1 MRTIFHVDVNS
12 AFLSWSALKQLK
24 DNPGSI
30 DLRTVP
36 SAVGGDV
43 ETRHG
48 IITAKSIPAK
58 KYGIQTGEPVVKALA
73 KCPGLILVRSDF
85 TVYRQYSS
93 LLMELLRT
101 YTPYIEQASID
112 EAYLD
117 VSESAGSDPA
127 GLARRIADNVKT
139 QLGFTVN
146 VGISSNKFLAK
157 MASDFS
163 KPDKIHTLY
172 PAQIREKLWPLPI
185 EQLHGCGQATASK
198 LRNMGIRTIH
208 DAAESDLPIL
218 QNALG
223 MKMGLYIYERANGRD
238 DSEVHYEEREPK
250 SYSNETTTAQDITK
264 DNYETLGLPILEKL
278 SAKVSARLVRDQ
290 VWGSTVNIIVKT
302 GSFKRHTRQTTLFSP
317 TNEAKEI
324 FAQAAVLMKDLLYGT
339 SGNES
344 DGLFRQGEVLRLI
357 GVGISGLSKGENRQM
372 NLFEWSQAN
381 EERISHKEK
390 DEKLDRMLAQI
401 RRRFGETVIH
411 KGNEKGSGP
420 RNKA

>member
-24 DNPGSI
+24 DDPGSI

-163 KPDKIHTLY
+163 KPDKVHTLY

-185 EQLHGCGQATASK
+185 EQLHGCGQATATK
-198 LRNMGIRTIH
+198 LRNLGIKTIQ
-208 DAAESDLPIL
+208 DAAESELSIL
-218 QNALG
+218 QNTLG
-223 MKMGLYIYERANGRD
+223 IKMGLYIYERANGRD
-238 DSEVHYEEREPK
+238 ESEVHYQAREPK

-264 DNYETLGLPILEKL
+264 DNYEALGLPILEKL
-278 SAKVSARLVRDQ
+278 SAKVSARLIRDQ

-317 TNEAKEI
+317 TNKAEEI

-339 SGNES
+339 SDIES
-344 DGLFRQGEVLRLI
+344 EGLFRQGEVLRLI

-381 EERISHKEK
+381 EERMIHKER

-401 RRRFGETVIH
+401 RERYGETAIH
-411 KGNEKGSGP
+411 RGESGGQVP
-420 RNKA
+420 